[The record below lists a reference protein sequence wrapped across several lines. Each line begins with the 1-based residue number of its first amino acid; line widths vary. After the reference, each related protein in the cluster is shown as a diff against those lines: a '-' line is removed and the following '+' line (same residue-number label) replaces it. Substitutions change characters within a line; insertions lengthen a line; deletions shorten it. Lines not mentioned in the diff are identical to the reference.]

1 MRSFDVIS
9 RSCNG
14 FFVRSILTDVGSR
27 VVYFSVAISSQATF
41 VATYVTATFRHPWGK
56 NVALRCADQITTKAR
71 RRARFSKRKTTTRTK
86 IGMSAWLLSVFPT
99 ILEIGRSG

>member
-27 VVYFSVAISSQATF
+27 VVYFSVDVVAILCYNLRDSYISSF
-41 VATYVTATFRHPWGK
+41 MGK
-56 NVALRCADQITTKAR
+56 NVALRCADLITTKAR
-71 RRARFSKRKTTTRTK
+71 RRARFSKKKTITRMK
-86 IGMSAWLLSVFPT
+86 IGMSAWQLSVFPT
-99 ILEIGRSG
+99 ILETERSG